1 MTLFA
6 AVADEEIFHR
16 AIARYFHFP
25 AGLDPSTLDILRRA

>member
-6 AVADEEIFHR
+6 TVTEEEIFHC
-16 AIARYFHFP
+16 AIAQYFP